1 MNLTSAYLM
10 PAILVSYD
18 KVNRTA
24 MVNIPGLTDGE
35 PNGIGAMIA
44 YPVGDDDLDTERELI
59 PGADVWV
66 FFENGDTTMPVIAF
80 YRRHGKG
87 RAVTDVR
94 RIRQKNIELLARS
107 TVNIDATDLV
117 NINAKTINISAD
129 NINMTA
135 KTMTITASNKLVIN
149 ANIQHTGNLNTIG
162 SISVTGT
169 MTTQGDITTIG
180 SVNATQDVK
189 SGGVSLKS
197 HRHGGVETGGG
208 TTSGPN

>member
-18 KVNRTA
+18 KVKRTA

-87 RAVTDVR
+87 RAVTDVGEFVKR
-94 RIRQKNIELLARS
+94 TLSCWQGRLSLSMQPILSTSMPRQS
-107 TVNIDATDLV
+107 
-117 NINAKTINISAD
+117 ISAL
-129 NINMTA
+129 
-135 KTMTITASNKLVIN
+135 TI
-149 ANIQHTGNLNTIG
+149 
-162 SISVTGT
+162 SI
-169 MTTQGDITTIG
+169 
-180 SVNATQDVK
+180 
-189 SGGVSLKS
+189 
-197 HRHGGVETGGG
+197 
-208 TTSGPN
+208 